1 MLKPAWRRSAISIR
15 SSCDRNLALTCRTAS
30 RSSAGTNPLT

>member
-15 SSCDRNLALTCRTAS
+15 SSCDKNLELIERTAS
-30 RSSAGTNPLT
+30 RSSAGTKPTT